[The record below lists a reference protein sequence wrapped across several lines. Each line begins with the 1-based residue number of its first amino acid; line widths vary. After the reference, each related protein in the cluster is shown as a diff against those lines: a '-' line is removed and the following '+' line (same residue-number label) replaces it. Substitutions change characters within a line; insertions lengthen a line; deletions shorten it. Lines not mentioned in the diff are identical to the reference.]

1 MPRPVLLA
9 VDGDPAAKAALE
21 RELRKRYEA
30 DSQVLCAGSGAA
42 GLQGLEQ
49 IGARGGEVARVLAD
63 LRLPDMSGMELMAR
77 VHGLEPAAKR
87 GFHGLGAARGA
98 ISASW
103 WFTSSNSCSPWS
115 SPASSGPRPPP
126 PTGWW
131 SREPSWCWPPP
142 RGLRRPVAFAATM
155 PASAIALTAVTVPP
169 AVAWFAPVLL
179 IKLLLGHLLPG
190 EAAPR
195 GGT

>member
-77 VHGLEPAAKR
+77 VHGLDPAAKR
-87 GFHGLGAARGA
+87 GFHGPGRSSRRHLGFVVVHVQPFVLALVVPGFGWTVAAAIHGLVVAGA
-98 ISASW
+98 VVVLA
-103 WFTSSNSCSPWS
+103 
-115 SPASSGPRPPP
+115 GPR
-126 PTGWW
+126 GCGD
-131 SREPSWCWPPP
+131 RWPW
-142 RGLRRPVAFAATM
+142 R
-155 PASAIALTAVTVPP
+155 
-169 AVAWFAPVLL
+169 
-179 IKLLLGHLLPG
+179 
-190 EAAPR
+190 
-195 GGT
+195 